1 MDGESGIDGAVKT
14 PDLVRFVGYRT
25 KEGRARM
32 QGRKIGRANVAQV
45 RLRNARGGRF
55 TLYPLSVN
63 GLRRA
68 PAEVTRAGDA
78 LAFTLDTTEAA
89 LPDGLTPF
97 FELVAEDGP

>member
-1 MDGESGIDGAVKT
+1 MNGI
-14 PDLVRFVGYRT
+14 
-25 KEGRARM
+25 
-32 QGRKIGRANVAQV
+32 
-45 RLRNARGGRF
+45 
-55 TLYPLSVN
+55 
-63 GLRRA
+63 RRA

>member
-1 MDGESGIDGAVKT
+1 MGASTVM
-14 PDLVRFVGYRT
+14 V
-25 KEGRARM
+25 ARP
-32 QGRKIGRANVAQV
+32 
-45 RLRNARGGRF
+45 RGGRF

-68 PAEVTRAGDA
+68 PVEVTRAGDA